1 MFEEIYK
8 WFIELFGVKEEE
20 KPAPKKKPVAK
31 KTATKKKP
39 VAKKT
44 ATKKKTTAKKQVIN
58 MEEVE
63 NLELEQEVD
72 GTEPEVQEVEYHDQD
87 DLPSAVDDAANV
99 MSEYEPQD
107 ELPLGM
113 ENDEEPVRDLVDQ
126 ITGDDLVSA
135 EGSFTSIIAD
145 KIRDAL
151 DNKKVEIANSVYNG
165 IDASETE
172 IEDAEDLISDEMT
185 DSMEENQYQ
194 NLLLYK

>member
-1 MFEEIYK
+1 
-8 WFIELFGVKEEE
+8 
-20 KPAPKKKPVAK
+20 
-31 KTATKKKP
+31 
-39 VAKKT
+39 
-44 ATKKKTTAKKQVIN
+44 

-63 NLELEQEVD
+63 NFELEQEVD
-72 GTEPEVQEVEYHDQD
+72 GTKPEVQEVEYHDQD
-87 DLPSAVDDAANV
+87 NLPSAVDDAANV

-135 EGSFTSIIAD
+135 EGSFTSIVSD

-172 IEDAEDLISDEMT
+172 IEDAEDPISDEMT
-185 DSMEENQYQ
+185 DSMEEN
-194 NLLLYK
+194 

>member
-1 MFEEIYK
+1 
-8 WFIELFGVKEEE
+8 
-20 KPAPKKKPVAK
+20 
-31 KTATKKKP
+31 
-39 VAKKT
+39 
-44 ATKKKTTAKKQVIN
+44 

-63 NLELEQEVD
+63 NFELEQEVD

-87 DLPSAVDDAANV
+87 NLPSAVDDAANV

-185 DSMEENQYQ
+185 DSMEEN
-194 NLLLYK
+194 

>member
-1 MFEEIYK
+1 
-8 WFIELFGVKEEE
+8 
-20 KPAPKKKPVAK
+20 
-31 KTATKKKP
+31 
-39 VAKKT
+39 
-44 ATKKKTTAKKQVIN
+44 

-87 DLPSAVDDAANV
+87 NLPSAVDDAANV

-135 EGSFTSIIAD
+135 EGSFTSIVAD

-172 IEDAEDLISDEMT
+172 IEDAGDPISDEMT
-185 DSMEENQYQ
+185 DSMEEN
-194 NLLLYK
+194 

>member
-1 MFEEIYK
+1 
-8 WFIELFGVKEEE
+8 
-20 KPAPKKKPVAK
+20 
-31 KTATKKKP
+31 
-39 VAKKT
+39 
-44 ATKKKTTAKKQVIN
+44 

-63 NLELEQEVD
+63 NFELEQEVD
-72 GTEPEVQEVEYHDQD
+72 GTKPEVQEVEYHDQD
-87 DLPSAVDDAANV
+87 NLPSAVDDAANV

-185 DSMEENQYQ
+185 DSMEEN
-194 NLLLYK
+194 

>member
-1 MFEEIYK
+1 
-8 WFIELFGVKEEE
+8 
-20 KPAPKKKPVAK
+20 
-31 KTATKKKP
+31 
-39 VAKKT
+39 
-44 ATKKKTTAKKQVIN
+44 

-63 NLELEQEVD
+63 NFELEQEVD
-72 GTEPEVQEVEYHDQD
+72 GVEPEVNQEVQEVEYHDQD
-87 DLPSAVDDAANV
+87 NLPSAVDDAANV

-135 EGSFTSIIAD
+135 EGSFTSIVSD

-172 IEDAEDLISDEMT
+172 IEDAEDPISDEMT
-185 DSMEENQYQ
+185 DSMEEN
-194 NLLLYK
+194 

>member
-1 MFEEIYK
+1 
-8 WFIELFGVKEEE
+8 
-20 KPAPKKKPVAK
+20 
-31 KTATKKKP
+31 
-39 VAKKT
+39 
-44 ATKKKTTAKKQVIN
+44 

-63 NLELEQEVD
+63 NFELEQEVD
-72 GTEPEVQEVEYHDQD
+72 GTKPEVQEVEYHDQD
-87 DLPSAVDDAANV
+87 NLPSAVDDAANV

-135 EGSFTSIIAD
+135 EGSFTSIVAD

-185 DSMEENQYQ
+185 DSMEEN
-194 NLLLYK
+194 